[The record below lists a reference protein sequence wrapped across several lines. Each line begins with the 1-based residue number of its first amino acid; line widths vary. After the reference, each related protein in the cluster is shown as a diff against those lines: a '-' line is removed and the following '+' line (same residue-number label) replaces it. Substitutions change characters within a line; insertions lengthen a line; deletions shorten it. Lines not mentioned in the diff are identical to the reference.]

1 MDQIYVTKA
10 LMPTYKDY
18 INKIESLWNSAR
30 ITNMGE
36 MHKELERR
44 LKEYLGVKE
53 LSLFTNG
60 HMALELAIQSFN
72 LQGEV
77 ITTPFTFV
85 STTHAI
91 VRNNLTPVFCD
102 INEKDYTID
111 VSKIESLITEKTV
124 AIVPVHVYGHICDCE
139 KIAAIARKYNLRV
152 IYDAAHAFGVR
163 KDGKS
168 ILNYGDASILS
179 FHATKVFNTIE
190 GGAVVYENSDI
201 GEELYR
207 LKNFG
212 IRNEVTIDGIGS
224 NAKMD
229 EFRAAMGLCNLDIVE
244 EAIKDRKQ
252 QYEQYLKNLSGLK
265 GIRLSE
271 VSSDIDYNY
280 AYFPVY
286 FEKEILGNNIRDN
299 IYEYLKQHGIFS
311 RRYFYPLTND
321 VKCYNDMYSSKYTPI
336 AKKISEGILTLP
348 LYPGLS
354 LEDVDKICALIIQYL
369 EKC

>member
-111 VSKIESLITEKTV
+111 VSKIESLITEKN
-124 AIVPVHVYGHICDCE
+124 C
-139 KIAAIARKYNLRV
+139 
-152 IYDAAHAFGVR
+152 
-163 KDGKS
+163 
-168 ILNYGDASILS
+168 
-179 FHATKVFNTIE
+179 
-190 GGAVVYENSDI
+190 
-201 GEELYR
+201 
-207 LKNFG
+207 
-212 IRNEVTIDGIGS
+212 S
-224 NAKMD
+224 N
-229 EFRAAMGLCNLDIVE
+229 CSCSCVWS
-244 EAIKDRKQ
+244 
-252 QYEQYLKNLSGLK
+252 YL
-265 GIRLSE
+265 
-271 VSSDIDYNY
+271 
-280 AYFPVY
+280 
-286 FEKEILGNNIRDN
+286 
-299 IYEYLKQHGIFS
+299 
-311 RRYFYPLTND
+311 
-321 VKCYNDMYSSKYTPI
+321 
-336 AKKISEGILTLP
+336 
-348 LYPGLS
+348 
-354 LEDVDKICALIIQYL
+354 
-369 EKC
+369 